1 MLAVENRVI
10 LLYTQLCSL
19 RKSKNEDVTDYI
31 IRGETIAASLK
42 STGAQIDDAFLI
54 AIVLKGLPNEYHTF
68 SLLITQSEKEMSFQE
83 FKVSLRNFEENEKAV
98 KCENNLTDHVMQ
110 ASHGG
115 AGRFNNKN
123 STGQNNFNSGGG
135 RGEPKIVCF
144 GCGMEGHKSNDK
156 ICVKNSNM
164 VFVRIILI
172 MKITAGRRRK

>member
-98 KCENNLTDHVMQ
+98 KCENNLTDHVMHPMVEQ
-110 ASHGG
+110 DVSII
-115 AGRFNNKN
+115 
-123 STGQNNFNSGGG
+123 
-135 RGEPKIVCF
+135 KILLV
-144 GCGMEGHKSNDK
+144 
-156 ICVKNSNM
+156 
-164 VFVRIILI
+164 
-172 MKITAGRRRK
+172 KITLIQVVDVVSQK